1 MRALVDSALCSTE
14 LCYSLTFTL
23 NCACLKHVLG
33 VMMKWVGRCIIFG
46 FKFRF
51 CCPET
56 LRGFLLITL
65 EHNLESSLIICLSVS
80 LLHTHIHSPPSR
92 PPQVQAGSFLSCPCR
107 RCIPGLPEC
116 PIKRQPRCPQPPF
129 LFLIVSGNA
138 SFPTQILHLPFTNR
152 KTGCQPLRRTL
163 TQAHSTSRAP
173 PGWIIP
179 SV

>member
-33 VMMKWVGRCIIFG
+33 VMMKWVGRRIIFG

-107 RCIPGLPEC
+107 QCIPGLPEC
-116 PIKRQPRCPQPPF
+116 PINTGLFPARVQSRLKNKRKRVNKTEAKNVTF
-129 LFLIVSGNA
+129 V
-138 SFPTQILHLPFTNR
+138 TN
-152 KTGCQPLRRTL
+152 K
-163 TQAHSTSRAP
+163 
-173 PGWIIP
+173 
-179 SV
+179 V